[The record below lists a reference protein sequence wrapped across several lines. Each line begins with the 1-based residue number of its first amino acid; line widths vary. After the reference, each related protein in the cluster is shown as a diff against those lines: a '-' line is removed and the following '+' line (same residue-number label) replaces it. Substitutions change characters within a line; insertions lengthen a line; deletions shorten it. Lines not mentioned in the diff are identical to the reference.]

1 MSDNDVQSVS
11 QNVFKNCVRKKVKIK
26 HLEYLNNWKKKHTK
40 STHLDC
46 TDHKDGWIYKR
57 FKVQSENKQLLFKLR
72 SRTLDVKAN
81 FKNGNQ
87 NPWCSSCGLF
97 AETQGHLLQ
106 CPTLVQ
112 NLHYLRGKTSKLNE
126 SDIYSTIEKQEII
139 VNIYSDILEVRE
151 NLKEDAVKWA
161 SRHQTQQLT
170 PLRCEGPVH
179 LVDED
184 CCCSILVSY

>member
-1 MSDNDVQSVS
+1 MAEYIKDSRFSL
-11 QNVFKNCVRKKVKIK
+11 KK
-26 HLEYLNNWKKKHTK
+26 
-40 STHLDC
+40 
-46 TDHKDGWIYKR
+46 
-57 FKVQSENKQLLFKLR
+57 KQLLFKLR

-126 SDIYSTIEKQEII
+126 NDIYSTIEKQEII

-151 NLKEDAVKWA
+151 NLKEDAVK
-161 SRHQTQQLT
+161 
-170 PLRCEGPVH
+170 
-179 LVDED
+179 
-184 CCCSILVSY
+184 